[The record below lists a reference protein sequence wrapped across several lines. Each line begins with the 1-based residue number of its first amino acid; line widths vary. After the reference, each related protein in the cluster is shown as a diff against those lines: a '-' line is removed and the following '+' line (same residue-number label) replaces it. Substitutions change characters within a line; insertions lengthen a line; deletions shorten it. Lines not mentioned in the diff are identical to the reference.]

1 MAVVDLYSKRQ
12 KRSRGEFPD
21 VYQYETIPQELRVQV
36 VHILDEVFGQL
47 EPPVVSSGDFDPGF
61 LEFQYHERSEYMKM
75 AEMHAEWRRDNNER
89 NYEEIHYALCREYGV
104 FTLGNT
110 NDPCKT
116 VRSFLIETQE
126 TEKAIDVIELSF
138 QHVERCVGQHYHDKN
153 KFLSDSA
160 IDELNCR
167 FREHGAGY
175 QYESGQIVRVD
186 SQLIHAEVVRP
197 ALRMLSDPMY
207 EGANAEFLGAHE
219 HYRKGRYKECLNDCL
234 KAFESCIKAICK
246 ERGWHHTERATANSL
261 INIVFDEGLIPAFMQ
276 SHFTGLRSTLESGV
290 PTVRNKLSGHGQGAE
305 EINVPDYIAAYA
317 LHLTASN
324 ILLLA
329 KADEEG

>member
-1 MAVVDLYSKRQ
+1 MTVVDLYSKRQ
-12 KRSRGEFPD
+12 KRLRGEVPD
-21 VYQYETIPQELRVQV
+21 VYQYDAMPRGLRVQV
-36 VHILDEVFGQL
+36 IYILQDAYGEYFYYDPNFGIV
-47 EPPVVSSGDFDPGF
+47 EEYEYWHEGDPYDCSPSPSIVKRYE
-61 LEFQYHERSEYMKM
+61 LIHET
-75 AEMHAEWRRDNNER
+75 
-89 NYEEIHYALCREYGV
+89 LCREYGV
-104 FTLGNT
+104 FTLGEST
-110 NDPCKT
+110 ASTKAIVSVIDF
-116 VRSFLIETQE
+116 FLETQE
-126 TEKAIDVIELSF
+126 TDKAIDVLEISF
-138 QHVERCVGQHYHDKN
+138 RHLDQNVRCSVHEFEN
-153 KFLSDSA
+153 RRISSDEA
-160 IDELNCR
+160 IAELNHR
-167 FREHGAGY
+167 FREHSVGY

-186 SQLIHAEVVRP
+186 SQLLHSKAVRP
-197 ALRMLSDPMY
+197 ALRILSDPMY
-207 EGANAEFLGAHE
+207 EGANAEFLSAHE
-219 HYRKGRYKECLNDCL
+219 HYRKGRFKECLNDCL

-261 INIVFDEGLIPAFMQ
+261 INIVFDIGLIPAFMQ